1 MNLHDELNEVT
12 ANSNHTGSDHTFS
25 NQTSSDQTGE
35 DVFLVLSAHD
45 YRSPRRAN
53 IHFITSELAKRGRT
67 RFFSL
72 RYSKLSKYTSDPRI
86 SLDHSANQ
94 IGVYQGVEC
103 YLWKTVIHPFNTRR
117 RWLRPLE
124 TLMYNWY
131 SNGQN
136 PVLRQWISE
145 ATVILLESGVAPV
158 FFDLIKT
165 LNPNAKILY
174 RASDAL
180 ETINVAD
187 YVNKTF
193 ARIASQ
199 LTTIAL
205 PSKALA
211 ETIPSKHNLAF
222 VPHGIDHS
230 VAQQAD
236 PSPYDAG
243 IHAVSVGSMLFD
255 SNFFVHAAKRFPY
268 ITFHIIGSGQAT
280 HPDYGANVKIYGEM
294 PFAKTLRYI
303 KHANLGIAP
312 YSSNN
317 MPAYLRDTSMKL
329 IQYDFF
335 EVPAICP
342 FFIAADYPNRFGYEI
357 GNGDSIGHAIQCA
370 LHPTKP
376 LTAQRVLSWGE
387 VTERML
393 QPNLYRDTEM
403 SV

>member
-1 MNLHDELNEVT
+1 MNLKAELDEIT
-12 ANSNHTGSDHTFS
+12 ANNPAYTSD
-25 NQTSSDQTGE
+25 DIY
-35 DVFLVLSAHD
+35 LVLSAHD

-72 RYSKLSKYTSDPRI
+72 RYSRLSKYTSDPRV
-86 SLDHSANQ
+86 SLDYAANQ

-103 YLWKTVIHPFNTRR
+103 YLWKTAIHPFNTRR

-131 SNGQN
+131 SSGYNQ
-136 PVLRQWISE
+136 VLRSWIQE

-158 FFDLIKT
+158 FFDLIKE
-165 LNPNAKILY
+165 LNPTAKILY

-187 YVNKTF
+187 YVTQTF
-193 ARIASQ
+193 ARVASQ
-199 LTTIAL
+199 LNTIAL

-211 ETIPSKHNLAF
+211 DTIPSKHNLAF

-230 VAQQAD
+230 VALKAD
-236 PSPYDAG
+236 PSPYEEG

-255 SNFFVHAAKRFPY
+255 SNFFVHAAKRFPN
-268 ITFHIIGSGQAT
+268 ITFHIIGSGQAS
-280 HPDYGANVKIYGEM
+280 HPDYGSNVKIYGEM
-294 PFAKTLRYI
+294 PFAKTLCYI
-303 KHANLGIAP
+303 KHADLGIAP
-312 YSSNN
+312 YSSVN

-335 EVPAICP
+335 EIPAICP
-342 FFIAADYPNRFGYEI
+342 FFIAADYPSRFGYDI
-357 GNGDSIGHAIQCA
+357 GNGDSIEHAINQA
-370 LHPTKP
+370 LHPVKP
-376 LTAQRVLSWGE
+376 LVAQRVLSWGE

-393 QPNLYRDTEM
+393 QPQLYLDTEM

>member
-1 MNLHDELNEVT
+1 MNLKDELDEMNT
-12 ANSNHTGSDHTFS
+12 SNRTYTD
-25 NQTSSDQTGE
+25 NN
-35 DVFLVLSAHD
+35 VYLVLSAHD

-72 RYSKLSKYTSDPRI
+72 RYSHLSKYTSDPRV
-86 SLDHSANQ
+86 SLDYTANQ

-103 YLWKTVIHPFNTRR
+103 YLWKTAIHPFNTRR

-131 SNGQN
+131 SSGYNQ
-136 PVLRQWISE
+136 VLRSWIEE

-158 FFDLIKT
+158 FFDLIKQ
-165 LNPNAKILY
+165 LNPNARILY

-187 YVNKTF
+187 YVNQTF

-199 LTTIAL
+199 LNTIAL
-205 PSKALA
+205 PSRALA

-230 VAQQAD
+230 VALKAD
-236 PSPYDAG
+236 PSPYEEG

-268 ITFHIIGSGQAT
+268 ITFHIIGSGQAN
-280 HPDYGANVKIYGEM
+280 HPDYGDNVKIYGEM
-294 PFAKTLRYI
+294 PFAKTLCYI
-303 KHANLGIAP
+303 KHADLGIAP
-312 YSSNN
+312 YSSVN

-335 EVPAICP
+335 EIPAICP
-342 FFIAADYPNRFGYEI
+342 FFIAADYQNRFGYEI
-357 GNGDSIGHAIQCA
+357 GNSDSIELAIKRA
-370 LHPTKP
+370 LNPVRP
-376 LTAQRVLSWGE
+376 LVAQRVLSWGE

-393 QPNLYRDTEM
+393 QPQLYRDTEM
-403 SV
+403 RV

>member
-1 MNLHDELNEVT
+1 MMNLKDELNEIT
-12 ANSNHTGSDHTFS
+12 ANSASYTDN
-25 NQTSSDQTGE
+25 NIYM
-35 DVFLVLSAHD
+35 VLSAHD

-72 RYSKLSKYTSDPRI
+72 RYSHLSKYTSDPRL
-86 SLDHSANQ
+86 SLDYTANQ

-103 YLWKTVIHPFNTRR
+103 YLWKTAIHPFNTRR

-131 SNGQN
+131 SSGYN
-136 PVLRQWISE
+136 PVLRKWIEE

-158 FFDLIKT
+158 FFDLIKE

-180 ETINVAD
+180 DTINVAD

-193 ARIASQ
+193 TRIAGQ
-199 LTTIAL
+199 LNTIAL

-211 ETIPSKHNLAF
+211 DTIPSKHNLAF

-230 VAQQAD
+230 VAEKAD
-236 PSPYDAG
+236 PSPYGPG

-255 SNFFVHAAKRFPY
+255 PNFFVHAAKRFPN
-268 ITFHIIGSGQAT
+268 ITFHIIGSGQAA
-280 HPDYGANVKIYGEM
+280 HPDYGDNVKIYGEM
-294 PFAKTLRYI
+294 PFNKTLCYI
-303 KHANLGIAP
+303 KHADLGIAP
-312 YSSNN
+312 YSSDN

-335 EVPAICP
+335 EIPAICP
-342 FFIAADYPNRFGYEI
+342 FYIAADYPNRFGYEI
-357 GNGDSIGHAIQCA
+357 GNGDSIENAIKRA
-370 LHPTKP
+370 LNPLKP
-376 LTAQRVLSWGE
+376 LVAQRVLSWSE

-393 QPNLYRDTEM
+393 QPQLYRDTEM
-403 SV
+403 SL

>member
-1 MNLHDELNEVT
+1 MNLKDELNEIT
-12 ANSNHTGSDHTFS
+12 ANSANYTDD
-25 NQTSSDQTGE
+25 NIY
-35 DVFLVLSAHD
+35 LVLSAHD

-72 RYSKLSKYTSDPRI
+72 RYSRLSKYTSDPRL
-86 SLDHSANQ
+86 SLDYTANQ

-103 YLWKTVIHPFNTRR
+103 YLWKTAIHPFNTRR

-131 SNGQN
+131 SNGYN
-136 PVLRQWISE
+136 PVLRKWIEE

-158 FFDLIKT
+158 FFDLIKE
-165 LNPNAKILY
+165 LNPDAKILY

-180 ETINVAD
+180 DTINVAD

-199 LTTIAL
+199 LNTIAL

-211 ETIPSKHNLAF
+211 DAIPSKHNLAF

-230 VAQQAD
+230 VAEKAD
-236 PSPYDAG
+236 PSPYGPG

-255 SNFFVHAAKRFPY
+255 PNFFVHAAKRFPN

-280 HPDYGANVKIYGEM
+280 HPDYGDNVKIYGEM
-294 PFAKTLRYI
+294 PFNKTLCYI
-303 KHANLGIAP
+303 KHADLGIAP
-312 YSSNN
+312 YSSDN

-335 EVPAICP
+335 EIPAICP
-342 FFIAADYPNRFGYEI
+342 FYIAADYPNRFGYEI
-357 GNGDSIGHAIQCA
+357 GNGDSIEHAIKRA
-370 LHPTKP
+370 LNPVKP
-376 LTAQRVLSWGE
+376 LVAQRVLSWSE

-393 QPNLYRDTEM
+393 QPQLYRDTEM
-403 SV
+403 SL

>member
-1 MNLHDELNEVT
+1 MNLKDELDEII
-12 ANSNHTGSDHTFS
+12 ANNPSYTDK
-25 NQTSSDQTGE
+25 DIY
-35 DVFLVLSAHD
+35 LVLSAHD

-72 RYSKLSKYTSDPRI
+72 RYSRLSKYTSDPRI
-86 SLDHSANQ
+86 SLDYAANQ
-94 IGVYQGVEC
+94 IGIYQGVEC
-103 YLWKTVIHPFNTRR
+103 YLWKTAIHPFNTRR

-124 TLMYNWY
+124 TLLYNWY
-131 SNGQN
+131 SNGYNQ
-136 PVLRQWISE
+136 VLRHWIEE
-145 ATVILLESGVAPV
+145 ATVIILESGVAPV
-158 FFDLIKT
+158 FFDLIKE
-165 LNPNAKILY
+165 LNPDAKILY

-187 YVNKTF
+187 YVSQTF

-199 LTTIAL
+199 LNTIAL

-230 VAQQAD
+230 VALKAD
-236 PSPYDAG
+236 PSPYG
-243 IHAVSVGSMLFD
+243 EGLHAVSVGSMLFD
-255 SNFFVHAAKRFPY
+255 PTFFVHAAKRFPH
-268 ITFHIIGSGQAT
+268 ITFHIIGSGQAS
-280 HPDYGANVKIYGEM
+280 HPDYGDNVKIYGEM
-294 PFAKTLRYI
+294 PFTKTLCYI

-312 YSSNN
+312 YSSVN

-335 EVPAICP
+335 KIPAICP

-357 GNGDSIGHAIQCA
+357 GNGDSIEHAIKRA
-370 LHPTKP
+370 LNPVKP
-376 LTAQRVLSWGE
+376 LVAQRVLTWGE

-393 QPNLYRDTEM
+393 QPQLYRDTEM
-403 SV
+403 SL

>member
-1 MNLHDELNEVT
+1 MMNLKDELNEIT
-12 ANSNHTGSDHTFS
+12 ANSASYTDN
-25 NQTSSDQTGE
+25 NIY
-35 DVFLVLSAHD
+35 LVLSAHD

-72 RYSKLSKYTSDPRI
+72 RYSHLSKYTSDPRL
-86 SLDHSANQ
+86 SLDYTANQ

-103 YLWKTVIHPFNTRR
+103 YLWKTAIHPFNTRR

-131 SNGQN
+131 SSGYN
-136 PVLRQWISE
+136 PVLRKWIEE

-158 FFDLIKT
+158 FFDLIKE

-180 ETINVAD
+180 DTINVAD

-193 ARIASQ
+193 TRIAGQ
-199 LTTIAL
+199 LNTIAL

-211 ETIPSKHNLAF
+211 DTIPSKHNLAF

-230 VAQQAD
+230 VAEKAD
-236 PSPYDAG
+236 PSPYGPG

-255 SNFFVHAAKRFPY
+255 PNFFVHAAKRFPN
-268 ITFHIIGSGQAT
+268 ITFHIIGSGQAA
-280 HPDYGANVKIYGEM
+280 HPDYGDNVKIYGEM
-294 PFAKTLRYI
+294 PFNKTLCYI
-303 KHANLGIAP
+303 KHADLGIAP
-312 YSSNN
+312 YSSDN

-335 EVPAICP
+335 EIPAICP
-342 FFIAADYPNRFGYEI
+342 FYIAADYPNRFGYEI
-357 GNGDSIGHAIQCA
+357 GNGDSIENAIKRA
-370 LHPTKP
+370 LNPLKP
-376 LTAQRVLSWGE
+376 LVAQRVLSWSE

-393 QPNLYRDTEM
+393 QPQLYRDTEM
-403 SV
+403 SL